1 MPKVEKEIPWCTVI
15 LVVST
20 LTCHYLVLQGNLSTS
35 AAMQNMGAST
45 GGWSRVGLGLARSLR
60 DELDILMT
68 NVTAMLTDAINQT
81 VGVQEYIDVVVSM
94 VGNVTDGAADKAK
107 KEAEA
112 ALLQISQEPGK
123 PSDTM
128 ATAKKLGETITSGVN
143 GVIGNLISMLT
154 TKLGEFL
161 EAIKP
166 ALYKCGEWL
175 LKFGDQI
182 QQVLESFSITL
193 DKVQKIFDQIMSELS
208 GGPPEEV
215 VDKMLYDTFSLFD
228 VSKSGAVT
236 LQDLEDIGEMY
247 SIESLGGN
255 KAKDLLTK
263 YDQNKDKK
271 LDKKEYK
278 LFVDDPDIP
287 GSMSVVLRKYAK
299 KMSNIAGVIAQA
311 KMRDEMSLAVVNFM
325 QLVCSKN
332 RTKMSWVAQ
341 MLTNATLPVE
351 FTAAILSQLAVEKDN
366 PDLLTKDD
374 IGDLVISEMLY
385 IDFNGTMKAYDRMMN
400 ITWWSEEGFD
410 PLDFAIM
417 TQRVTDWIVGAA
429 TTKELLGDDI
439 KIEPGKKGKTADRI
453 ILSQTEVFEHFSSS
467 AYALGKQHL
476 DDHCRARQEKRA
488 RKRNELFKSES
499 QQFMFHHLL
508 GGVMASEKGGGGS
521 SAAEQAVNSGQ
532 PCKPVT
538 LEFAKWLAWNC
549 TDQVAVFIKQTFDY
563 SSDSSSPLD
572 SFATNIQALVKKIQS
587 FLNMIEKYATPAGI
601 DKLSDQIMNFTGKAA
616 NDIAKLVNKKLSGII
631 DKSMGILNT
640 TLTTGLEGAS
650 KALSNTVAAA
660 ITGPLGGAITAPL
673 QKMIGDQIDDEA
685 AGEKLGG
692 MLGDALQKKLV
703 NLTSTIISDKMQDVI
718 KNLIDQAL
726 DAAGK
731 AVDQVS
737 EKFGGKSLIEE
748 HAMINSQHQLSA
760 EALAQLHADIELQAD
775 MSGVWSTIVTV
786 LQALS
791 DFLPQSTKI
800 LKFARKEVSEAAKGM
815 DGVFKTFEVKG
826 PAIFDTVSALW
837 STVWVLYFFL
847 VAPISLGLLFYGFWA
862 SGYCGGP
869 KAIEYEADVPG
880 PKTFMERC
888 YACCSACNMCLKG
901 YHDTALCFWSFIIFA
916 QVVCLLLFII
926 SLLICIL
933 AGVNAFVVAGCSQVY
948 MLADPKVCGQT
959 LQIMVAFLDTFHVN
973 IPGEMLEAV
982 CGQEQLLTCQLIE
995 AKMKKAM
1002 VYTTTFSFL
1011 AAILSFQMLIESAL
1025 LHERARWRRIL
1036 DALDKEE
1043 IES

>member
-15 LVVST
+15 LVMST

-94 VGNVTDGAADKAK
+94 IGNVTDGAADKAK

-112 ALLQISQEPGK
+112 ALLQISQDPSK

-128 ATAKKLGETITSGVN
+128 ETAKKLGETITSGVN

-193 DKVQKIFDQIMSELS
+193 DKVQKIFDQIMSELN

-247 SIESLGGN
+247 SIESLGGG

-287 GSMSVVLRKYAK
+287 GSMAVVLRKYAK

-311 KMRDEMSLAVVNFM
+311 RKRDEMSLAVVNFM

-351 FTAAILSQLAVEKDN
+351 FTAAILSQLAIEKDN

-374 IGDLVISEMLY
+374 VGDLVISEMLM
-385 IDFNGTMKAYDRMMN
+385 IDFNGTMQAYNRMMN
-400 ITWWSEEGFD
+400 ISWWTEEGFD
-410 PLDFAIM
+410 PLDFALM
-417 TQRVTDWIVGAA
+417 TQRVTDWIVNASI
-429 TTKELLGDDI
+429 TKNTLGDDI
-439 KIEPGKKGKTADRI
+439 KVEKGKPDKI
-453 ILSQTEVFEHFSSS
+453 ILSQTEIFQHFSTS
-467 AYALGKQHL
+467 AYALGKLHL
-476 DDHCRARQEKRA
+476 DDHCRARQEKHLK
-488 RKRNELFKSES
+488 RKNELFNSES
-499 QQFMFHHLL
+499 QHYMLHHLL
-508 GGVMASEKGGGGS
+508 GGVMASERGGGGGSGS

-549 TDQVAVFIKQTFDY
+549 SDQVNVFIKQCFDY
-563 SSDSSSPLD
+563 SSESSSALD

-587 FLNMIEKYATPAGI
+587 FLNMMEKYATPAGI
-601 DKLSDQIMNFTGKAA
+601 DKLTEQIMNFTGKAA
-616 NDIAKLVNKKLSGII
+616 DDIARLVNTKLSGII
-631 DKSMGILNT
+631 NDSLGPLNAS
-640 TLTTGLEGAS
+640 LTKGLNNAARGLSEMISGA
-650 KALSNTVAAA
+650 
-660 ITGPLGGAITAPL
+660 IMQPLGGAITTPL
-673 QKMIGDQIDDEA
+673 GNIIGKAVDNED
-685 AGEKLGG
+685 AGDKLGG
-692 MLGDALQKKLV
+692 MLGGALTTKLQ
-703 NLTSTIISDKMQDVI
+703 NLTTDIITGQISGLLKQVLDKALLAA
-718 KNLIDQAL
+718 KDQ
-726 DAAGK
+726 
-731 AVDQVS
+731 VDQVS
-737 EKFGGKSLIEE
+737 DKFGGSSLIET
-748 HAMINSQHQLSA
+748 HAMVNSEHQLSA
-760 EALAQLHADIELQAD
+760 EALSQLHADIELQGQ
-775 MSGVWSTIVTV
+775 MSGVWDTIVTV

-791 DFLPQSTKI
+791 NFLPQSTKI

-815 DGVFKTFEVKG
+815 DSVFKTFEVKG
-826 PAIFDTVSALW
+826 PQIFDMVAGMW
-837 STVWVLYFFL
+837 SMVWVLYFFL
-847 VAPISLGLLFYGFWA
+847 VCPIGLGLLFYGFWA

-869 KAIEYEADVPG
+869 RAIRYEDEDIPAPT
-880 PKTFMERC
+880 TFTERC
-888 YACCSACNMCLKG
+888 YVCCNACSMCMKG

-916 QVVCLLLFII
+916 QVVCLLLFVI

-933 AGVNAFVVAGCSQVY
+933 AGVNAFLVAGCSQVY

-959 LQIMVAFLDTFHVN
+959 LGFLKAFLDTFHVN
-973 IPGEMLEAV
+973 LPTEMLEGV
-982 CGQEQLLTCQLIE
+982 CNDNQLLTCQLIE

-1002 VYTTTFSFL
+1002 VYTTVFSFL
-1011 AAILSFQMLIESAL
+1011 AALLSFQMLIESAL
-1025 LHERARWRRIL
+1025 LHERARWRRIIDGL
-1036 DALDKEE
+1036 DDKE
-1043 IES
+1043 S